1 MIAWIRG
8 GAFWTSADTYIAGI
22 CVFLFIDVFLIIIR
36 RRGLPYHLALLLIAL
51 DAAQMAIVQ
60 MFIPVCTLWVEAFVR
75 QVNNTLPSIETA
87 KERKT
92 RGE

>member
-22 CVFLFIDVFLIIIR
+22 CVFLFIDVFLIITR
-36 RRGLPYHLALLLIAL
+36 RRGLPYHLGLLLIAL

-60 MFIPVCTLWVEAFVR
+60 MFIPVCKLWWGEFVG
-75 QVNNTLPSIETA
+75 QYKSTLPVS
-87 KERKT
+87 ER
-92 RGE
+92 E

>member
-22 CVFLFIDVFLIIIR
+22 CVFLFIDVFLIITR
-36 RRGLPYHLALLLIAL
+36 RRGLPYHLGLLLIAL

-60 MFIPVCTLWVEAFVR
+60 MFVPVCKLWWGTFLSQYRE
-75 QVNNTLPSIETA
+75 TLPAVE
-87 KERKT
+87 KENS
-92 RGE
+92 